1 MTDIRSL
8 LAKGAEEIRLWD
20 EPGVE
25 PAWLNRLALRME
37 QAAASLE
44 STLEREVAAIT
55 HSLVDSGPIGEACC
69 PSFWQVAGYFQRQ
82 RKRSL

>member
-1 MTDIRSL
+1 M
-8 LAKGAEEIRLWD
+8 RLWE

-25 PAWLNRLALRME
+25 RAWLDRLALRME
-37 QAAASLE
+37 KVAASPD

-55 HSLVDSGPIGEACC
+55 HSLVDSGPMEEACC
-69 PSFWQVAGYFQRQ
+69 PSFWQVVGYFQRQ